1 MAPQRVPVNA
11 YEAPGAF
18 VIVAPV
24 PAVTDRDITVELTDG
39 SVRICAELRS
49 AGPRDYA
56 IHEWEY
62 GGYERQVD
70 VPEGYGS
77 GARGRARERP
87 AGRARPEWCVRSGC
101 TDSSDCELTRA
112 EMEYTEIT
120 AADFDALDGV
130 ADWRVVLSGV
140 VADFACGSFPA
151 AAALGVGVADA
162 AEGCSIIPTS
172 TSGTPTGSG

>member
-62 GGYERQVD
+62 GGYERELELP
-70 VPEGYGS
+70 PEYGS
-77 GARGRARERP
+77 EVECTLTNGQLAIRVLRGERASEK
-87 AGRARPEWCVRSGC
+87 V
-101 TDSSDCELTRA
+101 
-112 EMEYTEIT
+112 T
-120 AADFDALDGV
+120 AH
-130 ADWRVVLSGV
+130 
-140 VADFACGSFPA
+140 
-151 AAALGVGVADA
+151 
-162 AEGCSIIPTS
+162 PT
-172 TSGTPTGSG
+172 